1 MPLHQSHQR
10 LAAGKHRAR
19 LTEAEVQSIYLA
31 KITGTPAT
39 KVASW
44 FGVNE
49 KTIRDIWSGRTW
61 AKETLHISNG
71 DSKNPRFSTQSFQ
84 RKQLGHPSGTI
95 PQQTAQLP
103 PDHKSECRNKP
114 VFRKLGQR
122 EEVLQHPPDS
132 YIAGSDSLDE
142 QLWKWDEAIWCDL
155 SCSDPFKLDWKPRPC
170 VF

>member
-1 MPLHQSHQR
+1 MHAQQSHHR